1 MSLQT
6 VRSIVRPQSILN
18 SPSGAPW
25 RRAWV
30 AILGAAIAAAP
41 AAGQT
46 GTITG
51 RVTEALSSQ
60 PVANATINAL
70 RAGGS
75 GNVTVRSTADGKYT
89 VSNLPAGTYTVTVTA
104 RIGLAKKQVDGLVVQ
119 AGQTATLDFAMA
131 PIAAQLEQV
140 VTTATSGAEPERIQ
154 DSPNPISVVTAAQI
168 EERPSL
174 TVTDHLKAVPGL
186 SISAGG
192 LAQANIVSRGFNN
205 AFSTQMLMLQDYRYA
220 GVPSLRVNVPLLF
233 TGTNEDIDRI
243 EVLQGP
249 AAALYGPNSG
259 NGVLHIITKSPF
271 QSAGTSFTLD
281 GGERS
286 LLRGSLRHAGIIAE
300 DKLAYKFSAEAFTA
314 KDFEVVDSNQATVYS
329 STDPRIPPSRRG
341 QAVVNDH
348 NLKRYAGEAR
358 LDYKI
363 DENTT
368 LISSAGYS
376 MIGSAREIT
385 TTFGAAQAK
394 DWSYLNLQERL
405 HHKGFFAQ
413 VFYDKSNS
421 GNSDS
426 LDASGTYYLRTG
438 IPVVDKSSILATQ
451 VQQALQ
457 WSRTKF
463 VLGAEYLAT
472 RPQTQGTIDGRNE
485 NDDNI
490 NEYGGYVQTTTTITP
505 KFDFLAAARVDANS
519 RIDGYQFSPR
529 AALIF
534 RPDSNNN
541 FRVTFNRA
549 YGSPTSFSFF
559 LDQYSGQT
567 PAPGMPVQILGNP
580 PKTGWQFANNC
591 TGAVGSLC
599 MRSPYVSGVVGASAA
614 AAYAGFL
621 TPSAAF
627 GGVSPLEAIIR
638 AQPASAFGG
647 EANRQGLLAAL
658 PLIRGLRP
666 TDAQVG
672 SVLVDLNTSNPLAAP
687 PTNYAPLG
695 ADFANT
701 WELGYKGFL
710 SQRVSL
716 EADAWYQRRPSDPTT
731 QILNPAVLFNGQQ
744 LAQYL
749 GPQIAG
755 ALIAAGVPAA
765 QAAAQAA
772 ALAPGFAQVMA
783 KVPVGA
789 AAFNSPLYSQ
799 PYLVFSYQN
808 SPGYINVYGFDVAA
822 DFLLPQGWS
831 LATTYSNLNKN
842 VYGDAPGATPANPL
856 AANTPKHR
864 ATATLR
870 YDNQEHGYGVEV
882 RGRYADAFP
891 VNSGVFNSY
900 GLPAGSKRYDPVP
913 VNAFLD
919 AGFSWVLPVNGAP
932 RWSLNA
938 TNLLDNQVASFV
950 GVPKIGRM
958 IMTRI
963 AYTY

>member
-1 MSLQT
+1 MSLQN
-6 VRSIVRPQSILN
+6 VRPVV
-18 SPSGAPW
+18 
-25 RRAWV
+25 RAGLSRLFD
-30 AILGAAIAAAP
+30 ASLHRLGLGMLPLLAAAS
-41 AAGQT
+41 AAAQT

-51 RVTEALSSQ
+51 RITESLSGQ
-60 PVANATINAL
+60 AVGNATVNAL
-70 RAGGS
+70 RAGGN
-75 GNVTVRSTADGKYT
+75 GNVTTRSTADGKYT
-89 VSNLPAGTYTVTVTA
+89 LADLPAGTYTVTVTA
-104 RIGLAKKQVDGLVVQ
+104 RIGLAQKHVDGVVVQ
-119 AGQTATLDFAMA
+119 AGQTAALDFVMA

-168 EERPSL
+168 AERPSV
-174 TVTDHLKAVPGL
+174 TITDHLKSVPGL

-192 LAQANIVSRGFNN
+192 IAQANIVSRGFNN

-259 NGVLHIITKSPF
+259 NGVLHVITKSPF
-271 QSAGTSFTLD
+271 QSTGTTFTLD

-286 LLRGSLRHAGIIAE
+286 LIRGSLRHAGIIAE
-300 DKLAYKFSAEAFTA
+300 DKLAYKISLEGLTAHDFTY
-314 KDFEVVDSNQATVYS
+314 VDPNQATVFS

-341 QAVVNDH
+341 QAVNTNFD
-348 NLKRYAGEAR
+348 LRRYAGEAR
-358 LDYKI
+358 LDYKL
-363 DENTT
+363 DESTT

-385 TTFGAAQAK
+385 TTFGAAQVK

-405 HHKGFFAQ
+405 HRKNFFAQ

-426 LDASGTYYLRTG
+426 LDAGGTYYLRTG
-438 IPVVDKSSILATQ
+438 IPVVDRSSILATQ
-451 VQQALQ
+451 VQQGFNWA
-457 WSRTKF
+457 RTKF
-463 VLGAEYLAT
+463 VAGAEYLAT
-472 RPQTQGTIDGRNE
+472 RPQTEGTIDGRNE

-490 NEYGGYVQTTTTITP
+490 NEYGGYLQTTTSIVP
-505 KFDFLAAARVDANS
+505 KLDFLAAARVDANS

-534 RPDSNNN
+534 KPDSNNN

-549 YGSPTSFSFF
+549 YSSPTSFTFF

-580 PKTGWQFANNC
+580 PKAGWQFANNC
-591 TGAVGSLC
+591 TGAVGTLC
-599 MRSPYVSGVVGASAA
+599 MRSPYVPGVVGASAA
-614 AAYAGFL
+614 SAYAGFV

-627 GGVSPLEAIIR
+627 GGISALEAIIR
-638 AQPASAFGG
+638 AQPVALFGS
-647 EANRQGLLAAL
+647 EAARQALLQAL
-658 PLIRGLRP
+658 PLISNLRP

-672 SVLVDLNTSNPLAAP
+672 SVLVDLNTSKPVGTP
-687 PTNYAPLG
+687 SNYAPIG
-695 ADFANT
+695 ANFANT
-701 WELGYKGFL
+701 WEFGYKGFFA
-710 SQRVSL
+710 QRVSV
-716 EADAWYQRRPSDPTT
+716 EADVWFQKRPSDPTT

-744 LAQYL
+744 LGGYL
-749 GPQIAG
+749 GTNIAA
-755 ALIAAGVPAA
+755 ALIAQGVPPA
-765 QAAAQAA
+765 QAQAQATLIA
-772 ALAPGFAQVMA
+772 TGLATVMA

-789 AAFNSPLYSQ
+789 AAFNSPLYTQ

-808 SPGYINVYGFDVAA
+808 APGFINVGGFDISA

-831 LATTYSNLNKN
+831 IATTYSNLNKN
-842 VYGDAPGATPANPL
+842 VFPNAPGATEANPFD
-856 AANTPKHR
+856 ANSPKHR
-864 ATATLR
+864 ATATVR
-870 YDNQEHGYGVEV
+870 YDSQEHGYGVEV

-900 GLPAGSKRYDPVP
+900 GLPAGSVRYPPVP

-919 AGFSWVLPVNGAP
+919 AGFSWVLPVNGSP

-938 TNLLDNQVASFV
+938 TNLLDNRVPSFV

-958 IMTRI
+958 LMTRI

>member
-6 VRSIVRPQSILN
+6 VRSVVRPRATYG
-18 SPSGAPW
+18 SGSSPW
-25 RRAWV
+25 RRAWL
-30 AILGAAIAAAP
+30 ALLAAAVAAAP

-46 GTITG
+46 GTISG
-51 RVTEALSSQ
+51 RVTEALSGQ
-60 PVANATINAL
+60 PVGNATINAL
-70 RAGGS
+70 RAGGN
-75 GNVTVRSTADGKYT
+75 GNVTVRSSADGKYT
-89 VSNLPAGTYTVTVTA
+89 LSNLPAGAYTVTVTA
-104 RIGLAKKQVDGLVVQ
+104 RIGLAKKSVDGFAVRG
-119 AGQTATLDFAMA
+119 GQTATLDFSMT

-154 DSPNPISVVTAAQI
+154 DSPNPISVVTSAQI

-259 NGVLHIITKSPF
+259 NGVLHVITKSPF
-271 QSAGTSFTLD
+271 QSAGTSLTLD

-286 LLRGSLRHAGIIAE
+286 LVRGSFRHAGIIAE

-314 KDFEVVDSNQATVYS
+314 KDFEYTDPNQPTVYS

-341 QAVVNDH
+341 QAVIND
-348 NLKRYAGEAR
+348 NDLKRYAGEAR
-358 LDYKI
+358 LDYKL

-405 HHKGFFAQ
+405 HHKNFFAQ
-413 VFYDKSNS
+413 IFYDKSNS

-426 LDASGTYYLRTG
+426 LDANGTYYLRTG

-451 VQQALQ
+451 VQQGLS
-457 WSRTKF
+457 WGRTKF
-463 VLGAEYLAT
+463 VVGAEYLAT
-472 RPQTQGTIDGRNE
+472 RPQTEGTIDGRNE

-490 NEYGGYVQTTTTITP
+490 NEYGGYVQTTTTLSRM
-505 KFDFLAAARVDANS
+505 FDFLAAARVDANS

-534 RPDSNNN
+534 KPDSNNN

-549 YGSPTSFSFF
+549 YASPTSFSFF

-567 PAPGMPVQILGNP
+567 PAPGMPVQIFGNP
-580 PKTGWQFANNC
+580 PKTGWQFANSC
-591 TGAVGSLC
+591 TGALGSLC
-599 MRSPYVSGVVGASAA
+599 MRSPYAPGLIGASAA
-614 AAYAGFL
+614 SAYAGFL
-621 TPSAAF
+621 TPNAAF
-627 GGVSPLEAIIR
+627 GGVSPLQAII
-638 AQPASAFGG
+638 ASQPSSKFGG
-647 EANRQGLLAAL
+647 DAAKAALLAAV
-658 PLIRGLRP
+658 PLIQGLRP
-666 TDAQVG
+666 TDANVG
-672 SVLVDLNTSNPLAAP
+672 TVLVDLNTSKPLGSVPA
-687 PTNYAPLG
+687 NYAPLG
-695 ADFANT
+695 ANFANT
-701 WELGYKGFL
+701 WEVGYKGSF

-716 EADAWYQRRPSDPTT
+716 EADAWFQRRPSDPTT
-731 QILNPAVLFNGQQ
+731 QILNPGILFNGTQ
-744 LAQYL
+744 LGQYL
-749 GPQIAG
+749 GANIAA
-755 ALIAAGVPAA
+755 ALIAQGVPPA
-765 QAAAQAA
+765 QAAAQAQ
-772 ALAPGFAQVMA
+772 ALATGLATVMA
-783 KVPVGA
+783 QVPVGA
-789 AAFNSPLYSQ
+789 AAFKSPLYTQ

-808 SPGYINVYGFDVAA
+808 SPGYINVAGFDVAA

-831 LATTYSNLNKN
+831 IATTYSNLNKN
-842 VYGDAPGATPANPL
+842 VYSDAPGATAANPL

-870 YDNQEHGYGVEV
+870 YDSQEHGYGIEV

-900 GLPAGSKRYDPVP
+900 GLPAGSTPYPPVP
-913 VNAFLD
+913 VNAFID
-919 AGFSWVLPVNGAP
+919 AGFSWVLPVNGSP

-938 TNLLDNQVASFV
+938 TNLLDNRVASFV